1 MIAGKKYTVTNL
13 QILCEF
19 LQGWFENAF
28 ATDGKDC
35 IAPVGLRKCADCSC
49 NVLAWDQLCDRQYNL
64 LVRGQTKPPAYIRFV
79 DTDRSNRIRIHA
91 DAGNMVYVW
100 MVGLLLCCQ
109 VILLIERNQTIRYVG
124 QPFLNIII

>member
-19 LQGWFENAF
+19 LQGWFENTF

-35 IAPVGLRKCADCSC
+35 IVPVGLRKCADCSC
-49 NVLAWDQLCDRQYNL
+49 NVLAGDQLCDRQYNL

-79 DTDRSNRIRIHA
+79 DTEAIASVSTPTPGTWCTFGWWNFCFAAR
-91 DAGNMVYVW
+91 
-100 MVGLLLCCQ
+100 
-109 VILLIERNQTIRYVG
+109 
-124 QPFLNIII
+124 